1 MRKIYFIS
9 IISILFGSSCELINP
24 SEDIPAY
31 LYVTPFSFTAEVAK
45 HGSASANI
53 TEAWLTVNG
62 DFLGVY
68 TLPALIPV
76 LASGDANV
84 RLEAGIHDN
93 GIRSTPNVYP
103 YYEAFTLDVELASNE
118 IDTISP
124 STTYRDAVQFAFIED
139 FENGSNI
146 FTRQLEGENGLTLT
160 NDVIFEGAQSG
171 MIKVTK
177 DDPLVE
183 IATIE
188 AYPELA
194 DDSPLVYLEMNYK
207 SEVSVVW
214 GVIGFTTLAG
224 EEIKIIE
231 PGFRAREN
239 WNKIYFDLSLLVL
252 AGNTVAHQIVLQADL
267 SGSNQED
274 ATIYLDNIK
283 LVHF

>member
-9 IISILFGSSCELINP
+9 IISLLFGASCELINP
-24 SEDIPAY
+24 AEEIPSF
-31 LYVTPFSFTAEVAK
+31 LYVTPFSFTTDLAK
-45 HGSASANI
+45 EGSASANI

-68 TLPALIPV
+68 SLPALIPV
-76 LASGDANV
+76 LASGNASV

-103 YYEAFTLDVELASNE
+103 YYEAFTLDLALTPNE
-118 IDTISP
+118 TDTINP
-124 STTYRDAVQFAFIED
+124 STAYREEVKFSFIED
-139 FENGSNI
+139 FENESRL
-146 FTRQLEGENGLTLT
+146 FTRQLEGQNGLTLT

-171 MIKVTK
+171 MIKLTTA
-177 DDPLVE
+177 DPVVE

-188 AYPELA
+188 AYPGLA
-194 DDSPLVYLEMNYK
+194 DTSPLVYLEMNYK
-207 SEVSVVW
+207 SEVDVAW
-214 GVIGFTTLAG
+214 GVIGFTTLSG
-224 EEIKIIE
+224 EELKIIE
-231 PGFRAREN
+231 PGFRARDN

-252 AGNTVAHQIVLQADL
+252 EGNTIAHQIVLQANL
-267 SGSNQED
+267 SGSNQEE